1 MSRIRTLALLAL
13 APLFVLGTA
22 PASAAPANPGGQI
35 SQVGEQHGKLS
46 LVFSAD
52 NLPAGQTL
60 DPKSLTLSVN
70 GKTIPA
76 HATQLAQNSVPVTT
90 KQREVVLAID
100 TSGSMKGAGITAARQ
115 AALAYARSLPPD
127 VRVGIVAFSSTA
139 RVVLAPTLD
148 HAAIAPALNKIH
160 SGGYTSLYDGI
171 LAAASTMRSLP
182 ADSQRRLVVLSDGSD
197 TSSKHTLAEVT
208 KALATD
214 KIAADVVAFRL
225 PGKRQ
230 VLDEIAKASH
240 GTVLPAANAAEL
252 AHAFVVAA
260 QAFRQQVRVT
270 ATVPASLSGAH
281 DRVEVTMNAGGQSV
295 SAAVVVA
302 LHGAATAAESG
313 QVSTVAAHSGST
325 GLWVVLGVSFLALLV
340 LALLA
345 LLGPTLRRERQ
356 DRKARLAE
364 VNRYR
369 VLTTVGMAQPEEQ
382 RPEQSRLT
390 TRTLSLVDRL
400 VRARGHRA
408 RLVTELERAGIRM
421 RAEEWAV
428 LQASAIA
435 VGAVVLALLTQSPIS
450 LLPGAVLGW
459 LGCRI
464 VIRLKISRRARAFEE
479 QLPDTL
485 QLLAGSL
492 RSGFSLNQALV
503 GVVRN
508 GTEPAAGEFARV
520 LTEVR
525 LGTELEQAMDDVA
538 DRMRCDDLH
547 WVVMA
552 IRISREVG
560 GNLAEVLQNT
570 VATMRERAGLR
581 RHVRA
586 LTAEGRL
593 SAKILIGLPLLM
605 AGYMLLFRHGYL
617 NPLVNTAV
625 GVGMLAAGVVL
636 LVVGSFWVIRT
647 VKIEV

>member
-1 MSRIRTLALLAL
+1 
-13 APLFVLGTA
+13 
-22 PASAAPANPGGQI
+22 
-35 SQVGEQHGKLS
+35 
-46 LVFSAD
+46 
-52 NLPAGQTL
+52 
-60 DPKSLTLSVN
+60 
-70 GKTIPA
+70 
-76 HATQLAQNSVPVTT
+76 
-90 KQREVVLAID
+90 
-100 TSGSMKGAGITAARQ
+100 
-115 AALAYARSLPPD
+115 
-127 VRVGIVAFSSTA
+127 
-139 RVVLAPTLD
+139 VLAPTLD

-260 QAFRQQVRVT
+260 QAFRQQVRIT
-270 ATVPASLSGAH
+270 ATVPRSLAGAH
-281 DRVEVTMNAGGQSV
+281 DRVEVTMNAGGQTV
-295 SAAVVVA
+295 SAGTVVA
-302 LHGAATAAESG
+302 LHGVAAAAAPSDP

-340 LALLA
+340 LFLLA
-345 LLGPTLRRERQ
+345 LLGPTLQRERR
-356 DRKARLAE
+356 DRRARLAE

-369 VLTTVGMAQPEEQ
+369 VLTTVGMAQPDEQ

-570 VATMRERAGLR
+570 VATMRERASLR

-605 AGYMLLFRHGYL
+605 AGYMLLFRHNYL
-617 NPLVNTAV
+617 DPLVNTGV
-625 GVGMLAAGVVL
+625 GVGMLALGVVL
-636 LVVGSFWVIRT
+636 LFVGSFWVIRT